1 MTAIP
6 QRFCSACKHLH
17 VRPSKR
23 LIPVV
28 AAEAAIAV
36 GMKEL
41 PRHGSL
47 QRKRLIGLDEFF
59 GPFQIGFMIKTLA
72 FFY

>member
-1 MTAIP
+1 M
-6 QRFCSACKHLH
+6 
-17 VRPSKR
+17 
-23 LIPVV
+23 